1 MRKNNSKISIVLFA
15 YGFMGNST
23 FQNLIK
29 DDNFSIKGLILPKKN
44 TLYFENIRSKFKK
57 KTKTLY
63 SDNKKKVHNFI
74 NKLNPDVVIIST
86 FNKILDNHT
95 IKLSKFINIHHGKL
109 PKQKGRASI
118 NWAII
123 MGRNNIFITIHE
135 VAPKLDSGKII
146 IQKKININKNES
158 YKMIQ
163 NKVNSFLKKNIGK
176 IIKNYLRNKYKLK
189 ENNSKNETWNCSR
202 NPEDSMINFFEKRK
216 KVYNIIRGSN
226 GLNFQAFCF
235 LKEKK
240 ISILE
245 ANIKSKRKYE
255 GIIPGRVVKL
265 NLDGSIDCLC
275 ADGVLTITKIS
286 YNKKIMKPKKLINST
301 RYTLLND

>member
-1 MRKNNSKISIVLFA
+1 MKYKKIDTKLFIKNRN
-15 YGFMGNST
+15 
-23 FQNLIK
+23 
-29 DDNFSIKGLILPKKN
+29 
-44 TLYFENIRSKFKK
+44 
-57 KTKTLY
+57 
-63 SDNKKKVHNFI
+63 NFI

-146 IQKKININKNES
+146 IQKKISINKNES

-163 NKVNSFLKKNIGK
+163 NKVNFFLKKNIGK